1 MLSEYFSEAFQR
13 EPGQEVFMKKSPK
26 FVLKAAAGR
35 RSAGG
40 TFVETAGDVL
50 ADLHLD
56 PESVKLFAGIS
67 ASTDF
72 TAATAHRAFAGLKRR
87 K

>member
-1 MLSEYFSEAFQR
+1 
-13 EPGQEVFMKKSPK
+13 MKKTPK
-26 FVLKAAAGR
+26 SVLKAPVGR
-35 RSAGG
+35 HSVGG
-40 TFVETAGDVL
+40 SHVATLDDVL

-56 PESVKLFAGIS
+56 PESVKLFAGIH

-72 TAATAHRAFAGLKRR
+72 TAKAAHRAFAGLKRR